1 MMGVALK
8 TSDLAKEAA
17 GYLAVVQEV
26 RRDLHQIPEFGIN
39 LPKTRE
45 RVLASIHGLGEIHLS
60 DRQSSIALVIKGG
73 QPGPTVLL
81 RADMD
86 ALAVT
91 EDTGL
96 EYASTNGYMHACGHD
111 LHMAIGVGA
120 AHLIATHKDELK
132 GDVIVWFQ
140 PGEEGHGGADIM
152 LEENLHMLTGSKP
165 IAAYGIH
172 VTSSWQAPFTF
183 GGKSGALM
191 ASASDMKVTF
201 KGRGGHGSSPWMA
214 KDPISAMNEAISA
227 IPTMLTKRFSAFDPV
242 VINVGWIKAGDDH
255 TTNVIPEVASFG
267 ATVRTFS
274 PGNLAKVQEYAGAL
288 LDGIAKAFDVEVSY
302 EIGTYPTEVVMN
314 DPAAT
319 ERVRRVVAET
329 FGADRWV
336 EWPHPIAG
344 AEDFGSVVREIPGA
358 FIFLGA
364 SPFGDDY
371 MNAAP
376 NHSNKAVF
384 DDSVIPDG
392 AALLAGLAFEALE
405 EASQN

>member
-1 MMGVALK
+1 MY
-8 TSDLAKEAA
+8 TRELADEAA
-17 GYLAVVQEV
+17 NYLSTVQGI
-26 RRDLHQIPEFGIN
+26 RRELHQIPEFGLH

-45 RVLASIHGLGEIHLS
+45 RILASIEGLGEIHLS
-60 DRQSSIALVIKGG
+60 DKLSSIVLHIRGG

-86 ALAVT
+86 ALAVR

-111 LHMAIGVGA
+111 LHMAIGIGA
-120 AHLIATHKDELK
+120 AHLLATHKDRLK
-132 GDVIVWFQ
+132 GDVLVWFQ

-152 LEENLHMLTGSKP
+152 LDEGMHMITGSKP

-172 VTSSWQAPFTF
+172 VTSAWQPPRTF

-191 ASASDMKVTF
+191 ASASDMIVTF

-214 KDPISAMNEAISA
+214 KDPISAMNEAISG
-227 IPTMLTKRFSAFDPV
+227 LQTKINKSINVFDPV

-255 TTNVIPEVASFG
+255 TTNVIPETASFG

-274 PGNLAKVQEYAGAL
+274 PGMLEELRGHVTSY
-288 LDGIAKAFDVEVSY
+288 LDGIAKAFGVEVELEFGKY
-302 EIGTYPTEVVMN
+302 ATEVVMN

-319 ERVRRVVAET
+319 ERVRKVVKGVWGDE
-329 FGADRWV
+329 RWM

-364 SPFGDDY
+364 SPEGEAWHQ
-371 MNAAP
+371 AAP
-376 NHSNKAVF
+376 NHSNRAVF

-392 AALLAGLAFEALE
+392 SALLAGLAFEVLD
-405 EASQN
+405 EAASA

>member
-1 MMGVALK
+1 MFTRDFAE
-8 TSDLAKEAA
+8 EAA
-17 GYLAVVQEV
+17 GYQSVLTEI
-26 RRDLHQIPEFGIN
+26 RRDLHQIPEFGIE

-60 DRQSSIALVIKGG
+60 ERQSSIVLHIQGS

-91 EDTGL
+91 EATGL
-96 EYASTNGYMHACGHD
+96 EFASTNGYMHACGHD
-111 LHMAIGVGA
+111 LHMAIGIGA

-132 GDVIVWFQ
+132 GDVLIWFQ

-152 LEENLHMLTGSKP
+152 LEENLHMITGSKP

-172 VTSSWQAPFTF
+172 VTSSWQAPYTF

-191 ASASDMKVTF
+191 ASASDMLVTF

-214 KDPISAMNEAISA
+214 KDPISVMNEAIA
-227 IPTMLTKRFSAFDPV
+227 ALQTMVTKRFNAFDPV
-242 VINVGWIKAGDDH
+242 VVNVGWVRAGDEH
-255 TTNVIPEVASFG
+255 TTNVIPETASFG
-267 ATVRTFS
+267 ATIRTFS
-274 PGNLAKVQEYAGAL
+274 PGNLAKVQQYAGEL
-288 LDGIAKAFDVEVSY
+288 LDGIAKAFDLEVTY
-302 EIGTYPTEVVMN
+302 DIGAHPTEVVMN

-319 ERVRRVVAET
+319 ERVRRVVKEA
-329 FGADRWV
+329 FGEDRWV

-344 AEDFGSVVREIPGA
+344 AEDFGSIVREIPGA

-364 SPFGDDY
+364 SPDKDGW
-371 MNAAP
+371 MTAAP
-376 NHSNKAVF
+376 NHSNYATF
-384 DDSVIPDG
+384 DEGVLPDG
-392 AALLAGLAFEALE
+392 AALLAGLAFEVLE
-405 EASQN
+405 AASQN

>member
-1 MMGVALK
+1 MFTRDFA
-8 TSDLAKEAA
+8 AEAA
-17 GYLAVVQEV
+17 GYQAVLTDI

-45 RVLASIHGLGEIHLS
+45 RILASIHGLGEIHLS
-60 DRQSSIALVIKGG
+60 ERQSSIVLHIKGAL
-73 QPGPTVLL
+73 PGPTVLL

-91 EDTGL
+91 EATGL
-96 EYASTNGYMHACGHD
+96 DFASTNGYMHACGHD
-111 LHMAIGVGA
+111 LHMAIGIGA
-120 AHLIATHKDELK
+120 AHLIATHKDKLK
-132 GDVIVWFQ
+132 GDVIIWFQ

-152 LEENLHMLTGSKP
+152 LEENLHMVTGSKP

-172 VTSSWQAPFTF
+172 VTSSWQKPYTF

-214 KDPISAMNEAISA
+214 KDPISAMTEAINA
-227 IPTMLTKRFSAFDPV
+227 LQTMVTKRFNAFDPV
-242 VINVGWIKAGDDH
+242 VINVGWIRAGDDH
-255 TTNVIPEVASFG
+255 TTNVIPETASFG
-267 ATVRTFS
+267 ATIRTFS
-274 PGNLAKVQEYAGAL
+274 PGNLAKVQEHASEL
-288 LDGIAKAFDVEVSY
+288 LDGIAKAFGVEVSY
-302 EIGTYPTEVVMN
+302 EIGSFPTEVVMN

-319 ERVRRVVAET
+319 DLVRKVVKET
-329 FGADRWV
+329 FGEDRWM

-344 AEDFGSVVREIPGA
+344 AEDFGSIVREIPGA

-364 SPFGDDY
+364 SPDKEGW

-376 NHSNKAVF
+376 NHSNYATF
-384 DDSVIPDG
+384 DEGVLPDG
-392 AALLAGLAFEALE
+392 AALLAGLAFEVLE
-405 EASQN
+405 AASQN

>member
-1 MMGVALK
+1 MFTRDFA
-8 TSDLAKEAA
+8 AEAA
-17 GYLAVVQEV
+17 GYQAVLTEI

-45 RVLASIHGLGEIHLS
+45 RILASIHGLGEIHLS
-60 DRQSSIALVIKGG
+60 ERQSSIVLHIKGAL
-73 QPGPTVLL
+73 PGPTVLL

-91 EDTGL
+91 EATGL
-96 EYASTNGYMHACGHD
+96 DFASTNGYMHACGHD
-111 LHMAIGVGA
+111 LHMAIGIGA
-120 AHLIATHKDELK
+120 AHLIATHKDKLK
-132 GDVIVWFQ
+132 GDVIIWFQ

-152 LEENLHMLTGSKP
+152 LEENLHMVTGSKP

-172 VTSSWQAPFTF
+172 VTSSWQKPYTF

-214 KDPISAMNEAISA
+214 KDPISAMTEAISSLQ
-227 IPTMLTKRFSAFDPV
+227 TMVTKRFNAFDPV
-242 VINVGWIKAGDDH
+242 VINVGWIRAGDDH
-255 TTNVIPEVASFG
+255 TTNVIPETASFG
-267 ATVRTFS
+267 ATIRTFS
-274 PGNLAKVQEYAGAL
+274 PGNLAKVQEHASEL
-288 LDGIAKAFDVEVSY
+288 LDGIAKAFGVEVSY
-302 EIGTYPTEVVMN
+302 EIGSFPTEVVMN

-319 ERVRRVVAET
+319 DLVRKVVKET
-329 FGADRWV
+329 FGEDRWM

-344 AEDFGSVVREIPGA
+344 AEDFGSIVREIPGA

-364 SPFGDDY
+364 SPDKEGW

-376 NHSNKAVF
+376 NHSNYATF
-384 DDSVIPDG
+384 DEGVLPDG
-392 AALLAGLAFEALE
+392 AALLAGLAFEVLE
-405 EASQN
+405 AASQN

>member
-1 MMGVALK
+1 MY
-8 TSDLAKEAA
+8 TRELADEAA
-17 GYLAVVQEV
+17 NYLSIVQGI
-26 RRDLHQIPEFGIN
+26 RRELHQIPEFGLH

-45 RVLASIHGLGEIHLS
+45 RILASIEGLGEIHLS
-60 DRQSSIALVIKGG
+60 DKLSSIVLHIKGA

-86 ALAVT
+86 ALAVR

-111 LHMAIGVGA
+111 LHMAIGIGA
-120 AHLIATHKDELK
+120 AHLLATHKDRLK
-132 GDVIVWFQ
+132 GDVLVWFQ

-152 LEENLHMLTGSKP
+152 LEEGMHMITGSKP

-172 VTSSWQAPFTF
+172 VTSAWQPPRTF

-191 ASASDMKVTF
+191 ASASDMIVTF

-214 KDPISAMNEAISA
+214 KDPISAMNEAISG
-227 IPTMLTKRFSAFDPV
+227 LQTKINKSINVFDPV

-255 TTNVIPEVASFG
+255 TTNVIPETASFG

-274 PGNLAKVQEYAGAL
+274 PGMLEELRGHVTTYLA
-288 LDGIAKAFDVEVSY
+288 GIAQSFGVEVELEFGKY
-302 EIGTYPTEVVMN
+302 ATEVVMN

-319 ERVRRVVAET
+319 ELVRKVVKGVWGE
-329 FGADRWV
+329 DRWM

-364 SPFGDDY
+364 SPEGV
-371 MNAAP
+371 AWQETAP
-376 NHSNKAVF
+376 NHSNRAVF

-392 AALLAGLAFEALE
+392 SALLAGLAFEVLDAA
-405 EASQN
+405 ASA